1 MPINYSAIAQKI
13 EEGQIDKALQLADE
27 ALVSSPADAQVLYLK
42 GQAYMKRS
50 EWGQAMLQLKPKKC
64 SMALWISTT
73 KICTINNDKKKPEAG
88 RADSIPSSFLIHN
101 NYG

>member
-27 ALVSSPADAQVLYLK
+27 ALASSPTDAQVLYLK

-50 EWGQAMLQLKPKKC
+50 EWGQAISCFRQSHQADGNAAAAQAEEMLNGIMDFYNKDMYNQ
-64 SMALWISTT
+64 
-73 KICTINNDKKKPEAG
+73 
-88 RADSIPSSFLIHN
+88 
-101 NYG
+101 